1 MRYLRVFDDV
11 KIPVDYA
18 STQTYALLAKRDGG
32 KTYTTLLFEE
42 QLCDAGLFFVT
53 LDPVGKHWALR
64 AGQDGSP
71 HGGKPGVWVLGGLH
85 GDVPLEPASGALIA
99 DVVVDHP
106 GQYVLD
112 VSTFDTD
119 ADQDRFALAFAQ
131 RLFRRKAKDPGFPI
145 TLILEEAEAF
155 IPERYTSGQQ
165 KMLGAFGRIMRQGR
179 NHGLGMWMVAQRAQA
194 LNKGVLSQA
203 EVLIVKQMAHPRDLD
218 AVEAWV
224 KANGTPEERK
234 EMMESVAS
242 LEQDEAYVWSP
253 SWLRVFSRTRVPAR
267 TTFDSS
273 ASVKGGQSARSV
285 ELVPLDVEELGK
297 SIAQT
302 AERVKAEDPKELKKR
317 VAELERQIRETPTEP
332 QIENVEVEIEVPTVP
347 DGVIKAALEFDSVEG
362 EVRTIVD
369 QLESLSRRARSIISA
384 VQGVA
389 DLPRRKIQAPDRL
402 APRPRP
408 QPSRERRPPPSAG
421 APESNGAVSP
431 ARQRILD
438 ALAKLEVISVD
449 RPSKLQVALFA
460 GASPKSSAFQ
470 NNVSGLRSAGL
481 VDYPMKGLVSLTTE
495 GRGIAAWDPTPA
507 TSDDIH
513 RYVRSLVS
521 PARWR
526 ILEQLIDV
534 YPDDLLKED
543 LAELA
548 GASSASSAFQ
558 NNVSGLRSLGLVDYP
573 TQGYVVATEVLFVGK

>member
-1 MRYLRVFDDV
+1 MKYLSVFGDV

-71 HGGKPGVWVLGGLH
+71 HGGKPDVWVLGGLH

-253 SWLRVFSRTRVPAR
+253 SWLRVFRRTRVPAR

-317 VAELERQIRETPTEP
+317 VAELERQVREAPAEF
-332 QIENVEVEIEVPTVP
+332 QVERVEVEIEVPTVP
-347 DGVIKAALEFDSVEG
+347 EDVIKAALEFDSVEG
-362 EVRTIVD
+362 EVGAVVN
-369 QLESLSRRARSIISA
+369 QLESLSRRARSLISA
-384 VQGVA
+384 VQGVPDA
-389 DLPRRKIQAPDRL
+389 PRRKVPTPPERKTPSPRAAP
-402 APRPRP
+402 PRPVPRS
-408 QPSRERRPPPSAG
+408 PS
-421 APESNGAVSP
+421 PESSNGSLPP

-438 ALAKLEVISVD
+438 ALAKLEVISVTQ
-449 RPSKLQVALFA
+449 PSKLQVALFA
-460 GASPKSSAFQ
+460 GASPKSSAFH
-470 NNVSGLRSAGL
+470 NNVSGMRSSGL
-481 VDYPMKGLVSLTTE
+481 IDYPMKGLVSLTTE
-495 GRGIAAWDPTPA
+495 GRGLAAWDPTPS
-507 TSDDIH
+507 TSEDIH

-534 YPDDLLKED
+534 YPDELEKND
-543 LAELA
+543 LAERA
-548 GASSASSAFQ
+548 GASSASSAFH
-558 NNVSGLRSLGLVDYP
+558 NNVSGLRSLGLLDYP
-573 TQGYVVATEVLFVGK
+573 MPGWTVATPVLFVGR